1 MTGRQGD
8 GMKKAKDP
16 SARTDFIIMIVVVI
30 LTLFGCVM
38 VYSASFYDASINHGG
53 DGAFYF
59 KKQLI
64 GACLGLLSMLL
75 FMRFDYR
82 RLESMKWIV
91 MGVAFVLL
99 LMVFLPKPIGI
110 TLNGS
115 KRWVNIGI
123 TTLQPAELAK
133 FAIVIYLAAFFA
145 QNRHRLSSFRE
156 GVVPVIIV
164 VGLCCGLILLQPN
177 FSMIICI
184 ALLTAVMMF
193 AGGVRKRHLIALGSV
208 GLAGVVAAI
217 VMAPYRLRRVFAFLD
232 PWSDPT
238 QSSYQLVQSFYAIGS
253 GGLFGKGLGRS
264 QQKLLYL
271 PYSESDFI
279 ASIIAEELGFIGMLL
294 LFALYLVLIWRGI
307 RIALT
312 CPNRFGSLLAT
323 GIIAMI
329 AIQVVINIAVV
340 TGSMP
345 PTGQTLPFIS
355 YGTSSLIIFMS
366 SMGVLLNISKN
377 SAVT

>member
-1 MTGRQGD
+1 
-8 GMKKAKDP
+8 MKKAKDP